1 MDISIPIFIC
11 LLVLGA
17 IALIIGFSIK
27 GKNNKVF
34 GQELQ
39 TSRQGWARFWI
50 TAGWTILL
58 LSVVYFIFGIILHLY
73 LKLY

>member
-1 MDISIPIFIC
+1 MDISIPIFIV
-11 LLVLGA
+11 LLVIGVA
-17 IALIIGFSIK
+17 ALVIGFLIK
-27 GKNNKVF
+27 GKNKVF

-50 TAGWTILL
+50 TAGWTVLL

-73 LKLY
+73 FRLY

>member
-1 MDISIPIFIC
+1 MDISIPIFIV
-11 LLVLGA
+11 LLIVGA

-27 GKNNKVF
+27 GKNKVF